1 MTDYSALFRLM
12 QRIRAAQAANDPV
25 ALAALLAE
33 LDVVVPP
40 SVAAE
45 VRAALRVQPAPD
57 LPRSH
62 PSR

>member
-1 MTDYSALFRLM
+1 MTDYSVLFRLM
-12 QRIRAAQAANDPV
+12 QRIRAAQAANDHV

-33 LDVVVPP
+33 LDVAVSP

-45 VRAALRVQPAPD
+45 VRAALGVQLAPD
-57 LPRSH
+57 LRRSH